1 MSVHLYNIISGNK
14 IIDVKSVP
22 RKNILNNL
30 NSSKINKASNILTI
44 VAIQFSIT
52 GHYSAKNTFKNHI
65 KNYFQQF
72 HRIRKFL
79 HDTNFIRNDYCF
91 ITLCFRGGN
100 LSK

>member
-1 MSVHLYNIISGNK
+1 MSVHLYDIISGNK

-22 RKNILNNL
+22 RKNIFNKLN
-30 NSSKINKASNILTI
+30 LTI
-44 VAIQFSIT
+44 VAVQFSRT
-52 GHYSAKNTFKNHI
+52 GHYSTKITFKNHI
-65 KNYFQQF
+65 KNNFQQF
-72 HRIRKFL
+72 HKIRKFL